1 MTDPAELA
9 FCRAALPHDAA
20 ALLPVPPSGASSA
33 RSAAPTRAGSPE
45 PGEGVG
51 AGGGGADG
59 AATPAALNPV
69 EYFPPE
75 EEAAEAAAGPEGQH
89 RRAPAQPAQRPCA
102 WTLRLGAGQ
111 ETPLYFRYCGVPA
124 VLPSGLGAISP
135 AGAALSGGR
144 GPASGA
150 APSAPDAENH
160 TQQWENCCVWFHRG
174 ATLIEALAVS
184 VRPQP
189 L

>member
-1 MTDPAELA
+1 VTDPAELA

-20 ALLPVPPSGASSA
+20 APLPAPPSGASSA

-45 PGEGVG
+45 PREGGG
-51 AGGGGADG
+51 AGGGGAGGGADG
-59 AATPAALNPV
+59 GAVAAAAPAALNAV

-75 EEAAEAAAGPEGQH
+75 EDAAGPEGQ
-89 RRAPAQPAQRPCA
+89 RLRAPAEPAERPCA

-124 VLPSGLGAISP
+124 VLP
-135 AGAALSGGR
+135 AGAALSGRR

-150 APSAPDAENH
+150 ATSAPDAENH
-160 TQQWENCCVWFHRG
+160 TQQWEECCVWFHRG
-174 ATLIEALAVS
+174 ATLIEALTVS